1 MNIVVAG
8 AGAGKTTSMAELV
21 ISRLQEVSD
30 GQIIYVTT
38 YTNSARDRIRDKVR
52 EHEGTIPRQLKI
64 ETIHSFLLREVIYPF
79 NHLIYGVLYKSA
91 SQIPLP
97 DNQGYKGAKKKE
109 LRENHIIHVEDVTK
123 ISKYLLCGKSKDTKG
138 IKLRRDNALQ
148 MLSKYLDSIYVDEAQ
163 DMDSEFSEVLST
175 LDHYKINVNL
185 IGDPKQDL
193 RNRGALRDIIADDLS
208 VEYKPENYRSPSI
221 HVDFSN
227 SFIVKEEHQISTKE
241 DGTLRYLLESNSTIK
256 EDIDLGEYDL
266 AYIYQKN
273 DRFKTH
279 KEDIVKTE
287 NQLSYELNIL
297 ARKAPYVKEKN
308 LDQVV
313 YVLKKK
319 TVNSIKRGIPTYK
332 IFSGLEK
339 ELTLNLD
346 RYDKGRIG
354 SAVDAYHSAL
364 SSEPGILVDSI
375 DGIKGLEG
383 YNCLFIVSTQLA
395 PYLFKEVVDQNKMM
409 NYLYVGLTRS
419 KCELTIM
426 VTNEVE
432 NKYGHK
438 YIHDKFKSLGI
449 GILSERIVVYN

>member
-8 AGAGKTTSMAELV
+8 AGAGKTTSMAESI
-21 ISRLQEVSD
+21 ISRLQEVTN
-30 GQIIYVTT
+30 GKIIYVIT

-52 EHEGTIPRQLKI
+52 EHKGTNPSQLKI

-79 NHLIYGVLYKSA
+79 NHLIYGDLFKSA

-97 DNQGYKGAKKKE
+97 DNQGFKGAKKKE

-123 ISKYLLCGKSKDTKG
+123 TAKYLLCGKSKDTQK
-138 IKLRRDNALQ
+138 IKLRSGNALQ
-148 MLSKYLDSIYVDEAQ
+148 MLSRYLDSIYVDESQ
-163 DMDSEFSEVLST
+163 DMDRDFLEVLSM
-175 LDHYKINVNL
+175 LENYNINVNL

-193 RNRGALRDIIADDLS
+193 RNRGAFTDIISGDLY
-208 VEYKPENYRSPSI
+208 VEYKPQNHRCPRI

-227 SFIVKEEHQISTKE
+227 SFIAKEEQQTSTNE
-241 DGTLRYLLESNSTIK
+241 GGTLRYLLESTSTIQD
-256 EDIDLGEYDL
+256 DIESGKYDL

-279 KEDIVKTE
+279 KEDITNIEK
-287 NQLSYELNIL
+287 QLSYELFAL
-297 ARKAPYVKEKN
+297 ARKASSVKDKN

-319 TVNSIKRGIPTYK
+319 TVNSIKRKKTTNI
-332 IFSGLEK
+332 IFAGLEHDLALVMDNK
-339 ELTLNLD
+339 
-346 RYDKGRIG
+346 DKGKIG
-354 SAVDAYHSAL
+354 SAVDAYRRAL
-364 SSEPGILVDSI
+364 SNETGILVDSI

-395 PYLFKEVVDQNKMM
+395 PYLFKESIDQNKMM

-419 KCELTIM
+419 KRDLTII

-438 YIHDKFKSLGI
+438 YIHDQFKTLGI
-449 GILSERIVVYN
+449 EELRP